1 MWERN
6 PMRSKRETEKGV
18 VEDQAPTLLGSFCKC
33 CEAPLSI
40 FVCRNPLGNF
50 SRFNHI
56 SLNEVQTL
64 NFKFQA
70 QKWIMSGIFPSLF
83 TSSLCLP
90 FPLSASSVR
99 HRQSPKKHFFSFLE
113 ENKQKWAVK
122 AGLYVFPDL
131 THFDWFLLFCPLCF
145 CLSLSLCPQLSLRS
159 AESFLPPP
167 NRYLQTASLEVGRF
181 KHLPQMY
188 VLTVG
193 KTRCLKKFS
202 KIASALWRTEAKER
216 SRFKIIVSLFSWWFS
231 KTFMLTSMPHLSAV
245 SCPLSLTMMSC
256 IFSRTCCTV
265 STTS

>member
-6 PMRSKRETEKGV
+6 PMRSTRETKKGV
-18 VEDQAPTLLGSFCKC
+18 VEDQAPTLPGSFCKF

-122 AGLYVFPDL
+122 AGRYVFPDL

-145 CLSLSLCPQLSLRS
+145 CLSLLSLSPTFIEISRK
-159 AESFLPPP
+159 FL
-167 NRYLQTASLEVGRF
+167 
-181 KHLPQMY
+181 
-188 VLTVG
+188 
-193 KTRCLKKFS
+193 
-202 KIASALWRTEAKER
+202 
-216 SRFKIIVSLFSWWFS
+216 
-231 KTFMLTSMPHLSAV
+231 
-245 SCPLSLTMMSC
+245 
-256 IFSRTCCTV
+256 
-265 STTS
+265 TTP